1 MKAVI
6 EQKGTGK
13 NFILRDYAILFL
25 IALGSVT
32 ILVLSLNSLSRS
44 YEKNTEQGSASH
56 LLEINHQIQF
66 SIESTISDSRK
77 IADSLKS
84 YIEEDDG
91 ESTDQLFQH
100 MAAEKSIWGIQEI
113 YLYTQDGI
121 CVDSADAVQADLNA
135 TEFAA
140 DIIRESNAYN
150 LSKSQL
156 KYGVAV
162 STGQQLNGSP
172 IVAVSVA
179 RDLGSLLDNM
189 EIHSFG
195 GSGAFYLT
203 RQNGVRVSQT
213 HNDYSASTY
222 NVLSL
227 LEVGSLTSLDSSSD
241 AIETSMSA
249 ALERIFIYQN
259 GSSRYYVIMTPVQ
272 AVPGEVWYLFC
283 MISTSAVNRD
293 IDSFSRSAAR
303 ISIVD
308 ICVILVLF
316 LLFFLYNQRKT
327 RKYNESLQKRDEELS
342 DMLVLADSANKAKT
356 EFLSNV
362 SHDIRTPLNA
372 VINMTAFAQKDIHD
386 PEKLSQYLKIIQV
399 SSNHLLSLIND
410 VLDMSRIESGR
421 LKLTSQVFDL
431 GDDLQS
437 IVGIIR
443 PLCDKKSQT
452 LDCRIDDLQH
462 RWLKGDMLRVNQ
474 VLINLLN
481 NASKFTQDGGRIQ
494 FSATELPSIKEGTAA
509 FRFTVQDNG
518 IGIREEDQ
526 KRIFEPF
533 TRVQDGHAAHV
544 EGTGLGLAITNN
556 IVHAMGG
563 TIALQS
569 EFGKGSRFT
578 VELYF
583 DICSEVPSSNEQTAE
598 DMNLRFEGK
607 RALVVEDNE
616 INRIIADTILESWG
630 FQTDNAEDGDT
641 ALKDYLGQA
650 PHYYDVIYMDIQ
662 MPGMDGYET
671 AKAIRASGKEDAAE
685 IAIIA
690 MTANVFSD
698 DVEKARA
705 AGMNAHV
712 GKPIS
717 PEELHAVTRNALQ
730 KAGKTKEE
738 EGR

>member
-66 SIESTISDSRK
+66 SIESTISDSRR

-162 STGQQLNGSP
+162 STSQQLNGSP

-189 EIHSFG
+189 EIHSFS

-227 LEVGSLTSLDSSSD
+227 LEGGSLTSLDSSSD

-249 ALERIFIYQN
+249 AQERIFIYQN

-308 ICVILVLF
+308 I
-316 LLFFLYNQRKT
+316 
-327 RKYNESLQKRDEELS
+327 
-342 DMLVLADSANKAKT
+342 
-356 EFLSNV
+356 
-362 SHDIRTPLNA
+362 
-372 VINMTAFAQKDIHD
+372 
-386 PEKLSQYLKIIQV
+386 
-399 SSNHLLSLIND
+399 
-410 VLDMSRIESGR
+410 
-421 LKLTSQVFDL
+421 
-431 GDDLQS
+431 
-437 IVGIIR
+437 
-443 PLCDKKSQT
+443 
-452 LDCRIDDLQH
+452 
-462 RWLKGDMLRVNQ
+462 
-474 VLINLLN
+474 
-481 NASKFTQDGGRIQ
+481 
-494 FSATELPSIKEGTAA
+494 
-509 FRFTVQDNG
+509 
-518 IGIREEDQ
+518 
-526 KRIFEPF
+526 
-533 TRVQDGHAAHV
+533 
-544 EGTGLGLAITNN
+544 
-556 IVHAMGG
+556 
-563 TIALQS
+563 
-569 EFGKGSRFT
+569 
-578 VELYF
+578 
-583 DICSEVPSSNEQTAE
+583 
-598 DMNLRFEGK
+598 
-607 RALVVEDNE
+607 
-616 INRIIADTILESWG
+616 
-630 FQTDNAEDGDT
+630 
-641 ALKDYLGQA
+641 
-650 PHYYDVIYMDIQ
+650 
-662 MPGMDGYET
+662 
-671 AKAIRASGKEDAAE
+671 
-685 IAIIA
+685 
-690 MTANVFSD
+690 
-698 DVEKARA
+698 
-705 AGMNAHV
+705 
-712 GKPIS
+712 
-717 PEELHAVTRNALQ
+717 
-730 KAGKTKEE
+730 
-738 EGR
+738 